1 MFLSYYNDIWV
12 YGVTDAAAQ
21 QLVLDRVAEHFRQ
34 AQTHP
39 VQVVFYDKEN
49 VSVRQ
54 PQHSLQLE
62 GLPENRDVAQSLRQ
76 FFSHFIAPRSHDG
89 QTGVT
94 GRMLGERA
102 GSVPH
107 LARGMRIG
115 PEERNAAP
123 IWLPKW

>member
-1 MFLSYYNDIWV
+1 MFLSDYNAIWV

-54 PQHSLQLE
+54 LQNGATLST
-62 GLPENRDVAQSLRQ
+62 GG
-76 FFSHFIAPRSHDG
+76 RSK
-89 QTGVT
+89 
-94 GRMLGERA
+94 LIRA
-102 GSVPH
+102 VN
-107 LARGMRIG
+107 IG
-115 PEERNAAP
+115 
-123 IWLPKW
+123 